1 MQSVRRSDLKEKQM
15 VYSSQFVAVVKCDDK
30 ILREKDGI
38 VFLEFGKEYSIML
51 KNLNSRKASV
61 KVSIDGQ
68 DILFGK
74 SILLNGNETQ
84 TLTRFV
90 KDLDKGHKF
99 KFIRKTQQ
107 ISDYRGDK
115 IDDGIIQIIYTFE
128 EMKPITI
135 TTNHYNWVNP
145 WQPYPTGPWVTY
157 TSTIGG
163 SGRGSSC
170 GNMTA
175 DSNPNLNNVAMACC
189 SEPKDFSKPLLNEG
203 ITTKGSISSQK
214 FSYGQINELEE
225 NSHVIIIR
233 LKGYHNGKQ
242 VEKPLMVK
250 ESLVCEVCGTKNRSS
265 HKCCSECGS
274 ALEF

>member
-1 MQSVRRSDLKEKQM
+1 M
-15 VYSSQFVAVVKCDDK
+15 VYQEKFISVIRVDGKV
-30 ILREKDGI
+30 LREKDGE
-38 VFLEFGKEYSIML
+38 VFIPFGKEYEIQL

-61 KVSIDGQ
+61 KISIDGQ
-68 DILFGK
+68 DVLYNKALI
-74 SILLNGNETQ
+74 INPNETQ
-84 TLTRFV
+84 TLTRFI
-90 KDLDKGHKF
+90 KDLDKGYKF

-135 TTNHYNWVNP
+135 TTNHYYHNNWVNP

-175 DSNPNLNNVAMACC
+175 DSNPNLNNDNVAMACC
-189 SEPKDFSKPLLNEG
+189 SEPKDFSKPLSDEG
-203 ITTKGSISSQK
+203 ITTKGEVSNQN
-214 FSYGQINELEE
+214 FVYGDIGKLEP
-225 NSHVIIIR
+225 NSHTIIIR
-233 LKGYHNGKQ
+233 LKGYHNDKQ

-250 ESLVCEVCGTKNRSS
+250 ENLVCEICGTKNRSLN
-265 HKCCSECGS
+265 KCCVECGT